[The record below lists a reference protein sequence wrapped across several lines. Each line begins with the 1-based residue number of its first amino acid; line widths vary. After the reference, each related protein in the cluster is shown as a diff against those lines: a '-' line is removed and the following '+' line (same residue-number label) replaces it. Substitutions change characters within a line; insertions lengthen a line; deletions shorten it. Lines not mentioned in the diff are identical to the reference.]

1 VDAQTMTRCPRATHW
16 ADSRRALWIAFGTV
30 HAWLTLVGVVLLP
43 RRAFYDVDLYRHWI
57 ALGLGGG
64 PWPVLDGPSVYPAGA
79 LLPMLVPAAVSTTS
93 RAGYALGW
101 CVLVTALDAVAVQ
114 ALARRGSARGAWWWI
129 GFLVLLGPVAMG
141 RTDAIIAPLVIV
153 VLLVA
158 ARRPRV
164 AAVLVTVGAWIK
176 VAPGVLIIPLL
187 LITRRPVRDI
197 IVPAAL
203 VCVGVVASVTV
214 AGGLPY
220 VASFL
225 SAQDSRGL
233 QVEAVAATPWV
244 LAALVRH
251 DVSVVLN
258 VKLCTWEVIG
268 PGTAGAARALDVLL
282 PLAVAGL
289 AVLLWRARSRPRDV
303 LVWGSLAFAVLLIV
317 VNKVGSPQYVGWLAP
332 PVAVALAT
340 CTPRDRAAGAPVPAI
355 VARIAG
361 VVLVIATLTQVVFP
375 LAYNPLLAGNPIVSG
390 VLVARNVGLL
400 VLLGWVCAVLAR
412 DETPDDLPAA
422 V

>member
-1 VDAQTMTRCPRATHW
+1 MTRCPPATHW
-16 ADSRRALWIAFGTV
+16 ADSRRALWATFVAV
-30 HAWLTLVGVVLLP
+30 HVWLALVGIVLLP

-57 ALGLGGG
+57 WLGLNGG

-79 LLPMLVPAAVSTTS
+79 LVPMLVPTVISTTS
-93 RAGYALGW
+93 AAGYALGW
-101 CVLVTALDAVAVQ
+101 CALVTALDAVAVR
-114 ALARRGSARGAWWWI
+114 ALARRGGARGAWWWI

-141 RTDAIIAPLVIV
+141 RTDAIVNPLVIV
-153 VLLVA
+153 ALLVA

-176 VAPGVLIIPLL
+176 VAPGVLIVPLL
-187 LITRRPVRDI
+187 LITRRPVRNVV
-197 IVPAAL
+197 VPAAL
-203 VCVGVVASVTV
+203 VCAGVVAAVAA
-214 AGGLPY
+214 AGGFPY

-225 SAQDSRGL
+225 SAQDARGL
-233 QVEAVAATPWV
+233 QVEAVAASPWV
-244 LAALVRH
+244 LAALLRH
-251 DVSVVLN
+251 DVAVVLN
-258 VKLCTWEVIG
+258 VKLSTWEIIG

-340 CTPRDRAAGAPVPAI
+340 CAPRDRAAGAPVPAV

-361 VVLVIATLTQVVFP
+361 VVLVIAALTQVVFP
-375 LAYNPLLAGNPIVSG
+375 LAYNALLAGNPLVSV

-400 VLLGWVCAVLAR
+400 VLLGWVAAVLAR
-412 DETPDDLPAA
+412 DETPDDLPAS

>member
-1 VDAQTMTRCPRATHW
+1 MTRCPRATHW
-16 ADSRRALWIAFGTV
+16 ADSRRALWIAFGAV

-164 AAVLVTVGAWIK
+164 AAVLVTVGAARIEFQADT
-176 VAPGVLIIPLL
+176 VGGD
-187 LITRRPVRDI
+187 ITLRGQRRR
-197 IVPAAL
+197 
-203 VCVGVVASVTV
+203 
-214 AGGLPY
+214 
-220 VASFL
+220 
-225 SAQDSRGL
+225 
-233 QVEAVAATPWV
+233 
-244 LAALVRH
+244 
-251 DVSVVLN
+251 
-258 VKLCTWEVIG
+258 
-268 PGTAGAARALDVLL
+268 
-282 PLAVAGL
+282 
-289 AVLLWRARSRPRDV
+289 
-303 LVWGSLAFAVLLIV
+303 
-317 VNKVGSPQYVGWLAP
+317 
-332 PVAVALAT
+332 LAT
-340 CTPRDRAAGAPVPAI
+340 DA
-355 VARIAG
+355 
-361 VVLVIATLTQVVFP
+361 Q
-375 LAYNPLLAGNPIVSG
+375 
-390 VLVARNVGLL
+390 
-400 VLLGWVCAVLAR
+400 
-412 DETPDDLPAA
+412 PDNGRQP
-422 V
+422 